1 MLWHRT
7 IRRGETEARREQS
20 LFLENVCFT
29 EKYSVRL
36 FGKYRTQTLSSLPLG
51 FPAFPV
57 LQRTSRIQKNLNS
70 PCFFPPICAHIV
82 LHQKIC
88 FCSSFFHF
96 FSSSLPPMDSVRIQS
111 LNPGEATCVGHP
123 WCPGIWPQWYE
134 EARCSWKQNRQH
146 SCQVLFVTPEQR
158 LNDAKNQSMAY
169 RLVRLGPCKQNKL
182 NRFNYSQW
190 KVIQT
195 TAAWADLKSL
205 FVKEESL
212 KFYYW
217 SYVQGFYIDW
227 GKKLYLLFLFFDFWK
242 KQFNT

>member
-1 MLWHRT
+1 MAPHYPTWWN
-7 IRRGETEARREQS
+7 RGETGTVT
-20 LFLENVCFT
+20 FLGE
-29 EKYSVRL
+29 RL
-36 FGKYRTQTLSSLPLG
+36 FHREIFCSPFWKISDPNSRLSSSRLPRVSSASKDFSDTKNSKQSVFFSPYLRPYSFASKNMFLFIL
-51 FPAFPV
+51 FP
-57 LQRTSRIQKNLNS
+57 
-70 PCFFPPICAHIV
+70 
-82 LHQKIC
+82 
-88 FCSSFFHF
+88 F
-96 FSSSLPPMDSVRIQS
+96 FSSSPPPMDSVRIQS

-158 LNDAKNQSMAY
+158 LNDAKNQSMEY

-195 TAAWADLKSL
+195 TAAWANLKSL

-217 SYVQGFYIDW
+217 SYVEGSYIHW
-227 GKKLYLLFLFFDFWK
+227 GKTFYLLYLFFWFLEK
-242 KQFNT
+242 TI